1 MIRDYITLALKNIRK
16 RGLRS
21 WLTMLGIFIGIA
33 AVVSLIS
40 LGDALQQAITGQ
52 FATLDADKLIIENS
66 GTGFGPPGST
76 VVNKLKE
83 HDLRVIRTVSG
94 VREVIPRLIRIVKV
108 EFNKLLDFSY
118 IASIPEDKGQTEI
131 IYDSLNIELEEGR
144 LLESNDN
151 SKVVLGND
159 FTDNRYGKKVRIGS
173 VLNIQGKEFEVV
185 GILKKASTF
194 TINSVVLMV
203 ESDLKD
209 ILDIDDEIDLIVVQV
224 MNKDEIS
231 TVAEK
236 ISLALRRDRNLKEG
250 EDDFSV
256 QTPVQSVDTINTIL
270 GVIRIVITGIAS
282 ISLLI
287 GGIGIANTMFTSVL
301 ERRREIGV
309 MKAIGA
315 RNRDIL
321 SIFLFE
327 AAFLGLVGGIV
338 GAIIGLSLAFMVS
351 GAASSFLGIEF
362 NVSVS
367 FPLILFSLSFSLLIG
382 ILSGIIPA
390 YQASKLNP
398 IEALRKWFQ
407 IISK

>member
-398 IEALRKWFQ
+398 IEALRK
-407 IISK
+407 